1 MKPKRKLLTVALA
14 VIMLVATFTASTAFS
29 ASAATAPNPQYSM
42 KNTISVKSFT
52 ELSRALSATTVDPYA
67 TERYVRL
74 DQSIKYE
81 KDSDDCEIKITYPGK
96 ITFDLNGY
104 ELEVSSNKTQNLF
117 SISGKNATEF
127 TIINTKAATRAAG
140 IIFNSTWNLSS
151 VIWCSNDEATVRIL
165 GKSKY
170 NAGKIE
176 NPSIEIGMNETLT
189 DVDDGTYSHRTLT
202 MSKFTEFYI
211 SGAKISNRSKKPVNL
226 RVDGKGS
233 ALVTG
238 GTQFV
243 ISNSNTVAGN
253 EANVYVAK
261 TYTGGNIKFGACY
274 IEQKGNVKSLL
285 IENKEGYTVSTFL
298 EYPKS
303 NGIAGTHYSVKV
315 GTDSGVDLA
324 IQSSK
329 TIDIYPKCCS
339 FANAETANPID
350 GMFGHV
356 RRCAVCKGIV
366 TVESHTF
373 VGAPTLGYAAT
384 CTEDGMED
392 IENCTDC
399 KYYEGGETIPKLGHL
414 FNGDYKIVVE
424 PTCTEPG
431 RKARTCS
438 RSGCN
443 ETEGFLEYVDAL
455 GHDENRSTTH
465 FCSKCKTFFAPEK
478 IGVDKKSAE
487 TGVWY
492 FLTVPET
499 KVYVV
504 SHNINKSKEPTGAI
518 FKVANNKRGESVGA
532 ILASPGAVGTSKT
545 EVTLE
550 KGVTYAVVCKTNK
563 GIQDKYTLSIACKE
577 HSVVTDAAVAATCT
591 ENGKTEGSHCSTCGK
606 VIVAQSEIKAKGH
619 TEVTDA
625 AVAPTCTEKGKTE
638 GKHCSVCK
646 KVIKAQTEVAALG
659 HKTANS
665 VTKATT
671 KANGKVV
678 SKCTACGK
686 TLSTKTIAKIASVK
700 LSKTAVTYN
709 GKNQTVT
716 VTVKDSSGK
725 TLKLGTDYTVA
736 YKNNKAVGKATV
748 TVKFIGNY
756 SGTSTLSFNILP
768 SKTKSL
774 KAKQT
779 TSSITASWKKVDGA
793 SGYRVYLYK
802 GKKLVKSVDTTKLS
816 VTFKKLS
823 KGTQYKIVVKAY
835 RTIDGK
841 KVLSLVST
849 ELLTATKLSAPG
861 SVKVKTAKK
870 QATVSWKKVKGA
882 DSYTVYY
889 STKKNGSFKKM
900 TVTKTS
906 ATVKKLSSGKNYY
919 FKVVANDKVG
929 GKTIASD
936 DSKTVKAKIK

>member
-1 MKPKRKLLTVALA
+1 MNRKKKLLTVIFAVMLLA
-14 VIMLVATFTASTAFS
+14 ATFAVSSAFP
-29 ASAATAPNPQYSM
+29 ASAATAPDPQYSM
-42 KNTISVKSFT
+42 KNIISVKTFT
-52 ELSRALSATTVDPYA
+52 ELSRALSVTTVDPTA
-67 TERYVRL
+67 PERYVRL

-81 KDSDDCEIKITYPGK
+81 RDSEDCEIKITYPGK
-96 ITFDLNGY
+96 ITFDLNGF

-117 SISGKNATEF
+117 SLSGKNATEF
-127 TIINTKAATRAAG
+127 TIINTMAATRAAG

-165 GKSKY
+165 GKSNY
-170 NAGKIE
+170 NSGKVE
-176 NPSIEIGMNETLT
+176 NPSIEIGMNETLVGGDT
-189 DVDDGTYSHRTLT
+189 DSYTHRTLT

-211 SGAKISNRSKKPVNL
+211 SGARISNRSKNPVNL
-226 RVDGKGS
+226 RIDGKGD

-243 ISNSNTVAGN
+243 ISNSNPNVTN
-253 EANVYVAK
+253 ESNVYVAR
-261 TYTGGNIKFGACY
+261 TYTGNNVKFGACY
-274 IEQKGNVKSLL
+274 IEQKGNAKSLL

-315 GTDSGVDLA
+315 GTASGVDLA

-373 VGAPTLGYAAT
+373 VGAPTPGYAAT

-392 IENCTDC
+392 IENCIGC
-399 KYYEGGETIPKLGHL
+399 RYYEGGETIPKLGHL
-414 FNGDYKIVVE
+414 FNGDYKIIKE

-431 RKARTCS
+431 RKARKCS
-438 RSGCN
+438 RPGCE

-455 GHDENRSTTH
+455 GHDENISTTH

-499 KVYVV
+499 KKYVV
-504 SHNINKSKEPTGAI
+504 SHNINKSKEPTGVV
-518 FKVANNKRGESVGA
+518 FKVADNKLGERVGI

-545 EVTLE
+545 EVTFE
-550 KGVTYAVVCKTNK
+550 KGVTYAVMCKTNK
-563 GIQDKYTLSIACKE
+563 GIQDKYTLSIACEE
-577 HSVVTDAAVAATCT
+577 HTAVTDPAVAATCT
-591 ENGKTEGSHCSTCGK
+591 K
-606 VIVAQSEIKAKGH
+606 
-619 TEVTDA
+619 
-625 AVAPTCTEKGKTE
+625 KGKTE
-638 GKHCSVCK
+638 GKHCSVCNT
-646 KVIKAQTEVAALG
+646 VIKAQTEIAALG
-659 HKTANS
+659 HQTKNT

-671 KANGKVV
+671 KANGKIE
-678 SKCTACGK
+678 SKCTVCGVTVSSK
-686 TLSTKTIAKIASVK
+686 KVSKIASVK
-700 LSKTAVTYN
+700 LSKTALTYS
-709 GKNQTVT
+709 GKAQSPK

-736 YKNNKAVGKATV
+736 YKNNKSVGKATA
-748 TVKFIGNY
+748 TVSFKGNY
-756 SGTSTLSFNILP
+756 SGKVTLNFNILP

-774 KAKQT
+774 TAKQT

-793 SGYRVYLYK
+793 SGYRVYIYK
-802 GKKLVKSVDTTKLS
+802 GKKLVKSVDTTKLT

-835 RTIDGK
+835 KTIDGK

-849 ELLTATKLSAPG
+849 ELKTATKLSAPS
-861 SVKVKTAKK
+861 SVKAKSAKK
-870 QATVSWKKVKGA
+870 QATVSWKKVAGA

-889 STKKNGSFKKM
+889 STKKNSGFKKL

-906 ATVKKLSSGKNYY
+906 ATVKKLTSGKTYY

-936 DSKTVKAKIK
+936 YSKTVSAKIK

>member
-1 MKPKRKLLTVALA
+1 MKTKKKLLA
-14 VIMLVATFTASTAFS
+14 VILTVMLLSAAIAVSAAFS
-29 ASAATAPNPQYSM
+29 AGAATPPNPQYSM
-42 KNTISVKSFT
+42 KNVISVTSFR
-52 ELSRALSATTVDPYA
+52 ELSRALSATTVDPAA
-67 TERYVRL
+67 TERYIKL
-74 DQSIKYE
+74 EESIKYVN
-81 KDSDDCEIKITYPGK
+81 DSADLEIKITYPGK
-96 ITFDLNGY
+96 ITFDLNGH
-104 ELEVSSNKTQNLF
+104 ELEVSSNATQNLF
-117 SISGKNATEF
+117 SLSGKNATEF
-127 TIINTKAATRAAG
+127 TIINTMAATRAAG

-165 GKSKY
+165 GKSNY
-170 NAGKIE
+170 NSGKIE
-176 NPSIEIGMNETLT
+176 NPRIEIGMNETL
-189 DVDDGTYSHRTLT
+189 VGGNDDGYTHRTLT

-211 SGAKISNRSKKPVNL
+211 SGARISNRSKNAVNL
-226 RVDGKGS
+226 RIDGKGK

-243 ISNSNTVAGN
+243 FSNSNPNATT
-253 EANVYVAK
+253 ESNVYVAR
-261 TYTGGNIKFGACY
+261 TYTGNNVKFGACF
-274 IEQKGNVKSLL
+274 IEQKGNAKSLL

-315 GTDSGVDLA
+315 GTDSGTELA

-366 TVESHTF
+366 TIESHTF
-373 VGAPTLGYAAT
+373 VGAPTPGYSAT

-392 IENCTDC
+392 IKNCIGC
-399 KYYEGGETIPKLGHL
+399 KYYEGGETIPKLGHI
-414 FNGDYKIVVE
+414 FNGDYKIVKE

-431 RKARTCS
+431 KKARSCS

-443 ETEGFLEYVDAL
+443 ETEGFLENVDAL

-465 FCSKCKTFFAPEK
+465 FCSKCKTYFAPEK
-478 IGVDKKSAE
+478 IEVGSKNAKTS
-487 TGVWY
+487 VWY

-499 KVYVV
+499 KKYVV
-504 SHNINKSKEPTGAI
+504 TYNINKSKNPNGAI
-518 FKVANNKRGESVGA
+518 FKVAYNQQGERVA
-532 ILASPGAVGTSKT
+532 FILPTEGVLNPSKT

-550 KGVTYAVVCKTNK
+550 KGVTYAVVCYATQENYVLK
-563 GIQDKYTLSIACKE
+563 IACKE
-577 HSVVTDAAVAATCT
+577 HTVVTDAAVAPTCT
-591 ENGKTEGSHCSTCGK
+591 EKGKTEGSHCSACGK
-606 VIVAQSEIKAKGH
+606 VLVVQTEIAAKGH

-638 GKHCSVCK
+638 GKHCSACG
-646 KVIKAQTEVAALG
+646 KVLVAQTEIAAKG
-659 HKTANS
+659 HKAVTVLTA
-665 VTKATT
+665 KATT
-671 KANGKVV
+671 KANGKIE
-678 SKCTACGK
+678 SKCSVCK
-686 TLSTKTIAKIASVK
+686 KVLSTKTISKIASVK

-709 GKNQTVT
+709 GKNQTPV
-716 VTVKDSSGK
+716 VVVKDASGK
-725 TLKLGTDYTVA
+725 TLKLGTDYTVS
-736 YKNNKAVGKATV
+736 YSGNKAVGKATATV
-748 TVKFIGNY
+748 TFIGNY
-756 SGTSTLSFNILP
+756 SGKSTLNFNILP
-768 SKTKSL
+768 VQTKKL
-774 KAKQT
+774 TAKQT
-779 TSSITASWKKVDGA
+779 ANSITASWKKVSGA

-816 VTFKKLS
+816 ATFKKLS

-835 RTIDGK
+835 KTIDGK

-849 ELLTATKLSAPG
+849 ELLTATKLSAPT
-861 SVKVKTAKK
+861 SVKVKSVKK
-870 QATVSWKKVKGA
+870 KATVSWKKVKGA

-889 STKKNGSFKKM
+889 STKKNGGFKKL
-900 TVTKTS
+900 TVTKNS
-906 ATVKKLSSGKNYY
+906 ATVKKLSSGKTYY

-936 DSKTVKAKIK
+936 YSKTVSAKIK